1 MITDS
6 NTLADIEFQMT
17 WKSDTATHID
27 TYTAQ
32 RVNFWRDCFPQPVF
46 QKLLNRSVQETVNY
60 SLKPGEIVPAFQSSR
75 EHTIKSSQFDR
86 NMDPCRMI
94 EPRAGRFYPKGILTG
109 MANVFRANIEP
120 FRCREVLDSSIRISF
135 NHPLAS
141 FPIDLKATILNIH
154 SKPVDRGGTCY
165 DWLEVSSKGPGMQSR
180 MDGKPT
186 GFFSDRPFDR
196 HDDQSDHLFYA
207 CPRIVNH
214 LDDQAISVITGLYA
228 GMLRPGMRVLDLMS
242 SWTSHLPDEILF
254 TEVVGLGMNP
264 EELQANKRL
273 NRFVV
278 QDLNQLTT
286 LPFENGS
293 LDAVVCTASI
303 EYLTRPFEVFS
314 EISRIL
320 KPGGL
325 LVMTFSNRWFPPK
338 VIRIWTELHEFER
351 MGLALEY
358 MILTGSFENLHTFS
372 MRGLPRPETDKY
384 FGEQRYSDPVYAV
397 WGQKG

>member
-1 MITDS
+1 
-6 NTLADIEFQMT
+6 
-17 WKSDTATHID
+17 
-27 TYTAQ
+27 
-32 RVNFWRDCFPQPVF
+32 
-46 QKLLNRSVQETVNY
+46 
-60 SLKPGEIVPAFQSSR
+60 
-75 EHTIKSSQFDR
+75 
-86 NMDPCRMI
+86 
-94 EPRAGRFYPKGILTG
+94 
-109 MANVFRANIEP
+109 
-120 FRCREVLDSSIRISF
+120 
-135 NHPLAS
+135 
-141 FPIDLKATILNIH
+141 
-154 SKPVDRGGTCY
+154 
-165 DWLEVSSKGPGMQSR
+165 
-180 MDGKPT
+180 
-186 GFFSDRPFDR
+186 
-196 HDDQSDHLFYA
+196 
-207 CPRIVNH
+207 
-214 LDDQAISVITGLYA
+214 VITGLYA